1 MTVHVREPAGLM
13 PPRWVDV
20 GAVIDIPRRGARR
33 VATPFGDIA
42 VFRTGDGEVFA
53 LVDECPHKKGPLSE
67 GIVSG
72 NSVTCPL
79 HNWVI
84 GLDTGLAQ
92 EPDEGSTQTIPV
104 KLENGDLYVGLLL
117 ERA

>member
-1 MTVHVREPAGLM
+1 MTDTLIWKKIGPLANIPMRGSRRLCFGLGGK
-13 PPRWVDV
+13 P
-20 GAVIDIPRRGARR
+20 
-33 VATPFGDIA
+33 IA
-42 VFRTGDGEVFA
+42 VFRTGEDEVFA

-84 GLDTGLAQ
+84 GLEDGKAVA
-92 EPDEGSTQTIPV
+92 PDEGTVKPLSVRIVGGDVYVHLPEPV
-104 KLENGDLYVGLLL
+104 FGV
-117 ERA
+117 AV

>member
-1 MTVHVREPAGLM
+1 M
-13 PPRWVDV
+13 PEAKMD
-20 GAVIDIPRRGARR
+20 GDIVWKKIGPLANIPVRGARR
-33 VATPFGDIA
+33 LCFGMGGKPIA
-42 VFRTGDGEVFA
+42 VFRTGEDKFFA

-72 NSVTCPL
+72 DTVTCPL

-92 EPDEGSTQTIPV
+92 EPDVGSTQTIPV
-104 KLENGDLYVGLLL
+104 KLVNGELYVGLLL